1 MPVECR
7 GWELREKEVID
18 LSDGSR
24 VGYVGDLV
32 VDLETGQ
39 VSALVVPG
47 RLRLFGLL
55 GREPDQLFPWSAVR
69 RVGPDTVLV
78 EGESVLRIW
87 E

>member
-24 VGYVGDLV
+24 VGYVGDV
-32 VDLETGQ
+32 VLELTEGR

-55 GREPDQLFPWSAVR
+55 GREPDRVYPWSAVR
-69 RVGPDTVLV
+69 RVGEDAVLV
-78 EGESVLRIW
+78 EGECIPRIW

>member
-24 VGYVGDLV
+24 LGYVGDLM
-32 VDLETGQ
+32 VDLEAGRVT
-39 VSALVVPG
+39 ALVVPG

-55 GREPDQLFPWSAVR
+55 GR
-69 RVGPDTVLV
+69 
-78 EGESVLRIW
+78 
-87 E
+87 